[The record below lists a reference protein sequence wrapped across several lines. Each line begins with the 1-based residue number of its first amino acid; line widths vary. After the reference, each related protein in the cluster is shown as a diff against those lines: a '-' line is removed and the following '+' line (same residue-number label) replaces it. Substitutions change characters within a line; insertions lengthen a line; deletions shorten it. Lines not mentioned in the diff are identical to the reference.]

1 MTGFVT
7 GVLAGRKRSW
17 PGWALLIAG
26 LLSSSLVLAAS
37 PGTGMKTA
45 DGHEAEQQ
53 NTGLM
58 PPDTQAEGE
67 TEEPPMVMERPGSI
81 EERLRRDRIPKEY
94 LFQFPGVSR
103 LLKPWYDFKNDLDTN
118 HGFRFGLSYTALYQ
132 KANDVFGPEDDAAS
146 YDLDISGT
154 WTFLGRGTTSPTK
167 LGFNFFRR
175 DDLGTEIPPQRL
187 FTQYGALY
195 SNAAPYGEED
205 LVVGELWLQQK
216 FRNRFGFRVGKIF
229 PVTAYD
235 YFPFKNFRMDFID
248 FNHVTNATIPLPG
261 NGLGAFAVYRPRPE
275 IMLRLG
281 VHDANADVQES
292 GFDTYEK
299 GETFKI
305 FEVGYDI
312 GLVPRT
318 PGRPPQGTIHV
329 SLWHQDDRD
338 EAGIDD
344 GRGIGVSVVQ
354 RIGRFIPFVRYG
366 YADVNANGPTPA
378 EQMANIGLVI
388 DNIFGQDND
397 RIGLGYTWAEP
408 ADGRLDNQSEI
419 DAYYRVQLTPEIQI
433 GPTLSVIFEPVRNPD
448 EDRITVWGFRTR
460 VAL

>member
-1 MTGFVT
+1 MDSKWMRLGL
-7 GVLAGRKRSW
+7 GI
-17 PGWALLIAG
+17 LIAG
-26 LLSSSLVLAAS
+26 FLSSTFALASSPETSDERETGSAVVQPDDETVL
-37 PGTGMKTA
+37 
-45 DGHEAEQQ
+45 
-53 NTGLM
+53 
-58 PPDTQAEGE
+58 PDTQVEGDSE
-67 TEEPPMVMERPGSI
+67 DPPMVIGRPGSI
-81 EERLRRDRIPKEY
+81 PSRLKRERIPKEY

-103 LLKPWYDFKNDLDTN
+103 VLKPWYEFKNNLDKY
-118 HGFRFGLSYTALYQ
+118 HGFRFGISYTALYQ
-132 KANDVFGPEDDAAS
+132 KANDAFGPEDDAAG

-205 LVVGELWLQQK
+205 MVVGELWVQQK
-216 FRNRFGFRVGKIF
+216 FRNRFGFRLGKIF

-261 NGLGAFAVYRPRPE
+261 NGLGAFAVYRPRPD

-281 VHDANADVQES
+281 AHDANADVQES

-299 GETFKI
+299 GELFKI
-305 FEVGYDI
+305 FEI
-312 GLVPRT
+312 GFDTGLLPRK
-318 PGRPPQGTIHV
+318 PGRPPQGSVHI
-329 SLWHQDDRD
+329 SLWHQDERD

-344 GRGIGVSVVQ
+344 GRGIGISAVQ
-354 RIGRFIPFVRYG
+354 RFGRFIPFVRYG
-366 YADVNANGPTPA
+366 YADVNARGPTPA
-378 EQMANIGLVI
+378 EQMVNVGLVI

-397 RIGLGYTWAEP
+397 RIGLGYTWADP
-408 ADGRLDNQSEI
+408 ADGMLDNQSEI

-433 GPTLSVIFEPVRNPD
+433 GPTLSVIFDPVRNPD